1 MGTVVAERVD
11 RPLSLFD
18 EFEALAPVP
27 VPERERAIPEKAEPA
42 APAMGEPTRGGA
54 VAQESAAAAG
64 SVAAPGDAAVW
75 EDVAALEGAPGLG
88 GAAVW
93 EDVAA
98 QDGAIEPDGE
108 AAHGGAVQVHDGVGG
123 EPTLDELIVGAWE
136 GLTAQAAVACPLCD
150 AGELRPVYADAGGAS
165 PPVAGRCATCGTTLS

>member
-18 EFEALAPVP
+18 ELEALAPAA
-27 VPERERAIPEKAEPA
+27 VPERERAIPQKSEPT
-42 APAMGEPTRGGA
+42 APAPGEAARGGVVAPEGATAWEGPATSGGA
-54 VAQESAAAAG
+54 V
-64 SVAAPGDAAVW
+64 VW
-75 EDVAALEGAPGLG
+75 EDAADRDATPG
-88 GAAVW
+88 
-93 EDVAA
+93 
-98 QDGAIEPDGE
+98 GE
-108 AAHGGAVQVHDGVGG
+108 AADGGAVQVHDGVGG

-165 PPVAGRCATCGTTLS
+165 PPVAGRCTTCGTTLS